1 MHFISQVLVPCVLF
15 IAFVVQTV
23 GNDYNVIGTLVPF
36 VPLILS
42 AVASTYLVRHI
53 ILSQH
58 STGVFSHDRSP
69 DHVNWASSSALP
81 TTIDWQENSP
91 LNPASSKTTAFDN
104 LKSTVRNLLT
114 IFNTPCSGVQFPA
127 QPETPPNTSTRPSA
141 PPSGPPAS
149 KPEND
154 DDIRADAEG
163 RAEFQATAIVQARTR
178 TAAKTDGRHKRVAG
192 GAQSTTPAQTTTA
205 RPYINSNTLK
215 QKVDLLRH
223 YLAKSTFSV
232 PTSANGRARDQARST
247 PRRGRTS
254 TPTPTP
260 TLRDRSPTRVNRHN
274 RKLAFEKTVKRT
286 HVGTVLETEEEPEIP
301 PVPTNRPRRPWF
313 GRPVRVHV
321 GFREEVTVRDLP
333 MMKWDVMARRK
344 FRSWTRERRL
354 EAEYKHWAPLLWL
367 DEEEDKE
374 IPLRPDDRPRLVNK
388 KYKGRINLEFELV
401 PMYELEEG
409 QEPNFNAA
417 LVPEKEPE
425 PGSEKESGPEEA
437 PFLGFASATEI
448 LSQDGE
454 LRDEIKS
461 RGEWEPEP
469 EPQGHWAG
477 PALQGNSGAPAE
489 VQQSAGLR
497 RILRKLSPV
506 RAVNRLFKN

>member
-1 MHFISQVLVPCVLF
+1 
-15 IAFVVQTV
+15 V
-23 GNDYNVIGTLVPF
+23 GNDYNVIIILVPF

-42 AVASTYLVRHI
+42 AVASTYLVWHT

-58 STGVFSHDRSP
+58 SIGVFSHDRSP
-69 DHVNWASSSALP
+69 DHVNWATSSVLP
-81 TTIDWQENSP
+81 TSTIDWQENSP
-91 LNPASSKTTAFDN
+91 LNPASSKLIPFAFLTLTITTILCAGLSNCHNVVSAYLTTPFDN
-104 LKSTVRNLLT
+104 LKLLT
-114 IFNTPCSGVQFPA
+114 ILNTPCSGVLFPA

-141 PPSGPPAS
+141 PPSGPPPS
-149 KPEND
+149 KPEHD

-163 RAEFQATAIVQARTR
+163 RAEFQETAVVQARTR

-192 GAQSTTPAQTTTA
+192 RTQSTTPAQTTTA

-215 QKVDLLRH
+215 QKVDPIGQ

-232 PTSANGRARDQARST
+232 PASANGRAQDQTRST

-254 TPTPTP
+254 TPTPTPTP
-260 TLRDRSPTRVNRHN
+260 TLRDRSPTRVNRRN
-274 RKLAFEKTVKRT
+274 RKLAFEKTVERT
-286 HVGTVLETEEEPEIP
+286 PVGAILETEEEPEIQ
-301 PVPTNRPRRPWF
+301 PVPTNRPRRPWS
-313 GRPVRVHV
+313 GRPARVHV

-333 MMKWDVMARRK
+333 MMKWDVMARRN

-354 EAEYKHWAPLLWL
+354 EAQYNHWAPLLWL

-401 PMYELEEG
+401 PMYEQEG
-409 QEPNFNAA
+409 QEPNLNAE
-417 LVPEKEPE
+417 LIPEEEPE

-437 PFLGFASATEI
+437 PFSGFASATEI
-448 LSQDGE
+448 LSRSGGF
-454 LRDEIKS
+454 RDEIKS

-469 EPQGHWAG
+469 VPQGHSA
-477 PALQGNSGAPAE
+477 APAE
-489 VQQSAGLR
+489 VQKPAGLR
-497 RILRKLSPV
+497 GILRKLSPV
-506 RAVNRLFKN
+506 RAVKRLFKN